1 MEVSVARLIQQT
13 TNWWCFFF
21 YYYFIFPQKTG
32 WDISC
37 KLSLIETMS
46 VVSNRDYV
54 KSCFLKTIRKN
65 NISMS
70 SAENFTQMLS
80 VSNWSTLLTT
90 SFENEVLCAYVRYHA
105 MNHPPAN
112 ICKVI
117 HVFSCPLI
125 KNMLQRIWQ
134 INFVVILDCHS
145 CLVELT
151 FVHHLS
157 ASKLVIHKQTHV
169 LRTHRPHNNCAIA
182 LRNCFLSKNGRRK
195 TPIF

>member
-13 TNWWCFFF
+13 TNWWCF
-21 YYYFIFPQKTG
+21 YYYYLIFPQKTG

-54 KSCFLKTIRKN
+54 KTCFLKTIRKN
-65 NISMS
+65 SISMS

-90 SFENEVLCAYVRYHA
+90 SFENKVLCAYVCYHA

-117 HVFSCPLI
+117 FSSLLI

-134 INFVVILDCHS
+134 INFVEILDCLS
-145 CLVELT
+145 CLVGLT
-151 FVHHLS
+151 FVPHLS
-157 ASKLVIHKQTHV
+157 SSNKHDLGVH
-169 LRTHRPHNNCAIA
+169 IA
-182 LRNCFLSKNGRRK
+182 H
-195 TPIF
+195 TTTVQ

>member
-1 MEVSVARLIQQT
+1 M
-13 TNWWCFFF
+13 FF
-21 YYYFIFPQKTG
+21 YYYYYFYFIFPQKTG

-37 KLSLIETMS
+37 NLSLIETMS
-46 VVSNRDYV
+46 VVSSRVYV
-54 KSCFLKTIRKN
+54 KTCFLKTIRKN

-80 VSNWSTLLTT
+80 VNNWSTLLTT

-105 MNHPPAN
+105 MNYPPAN
-112 ICKVI
+112 ICKVM
-117 HVFSCPLI
+117 FSSPLI

-134 INFVVILDCHS
+134 INFVEILDCLS

-157 ASKLVIHKQTHV
+157 PSKPVIHKQTHV

-182 LRNCFLSKNGRRK
+182 LRNCYLS
-195 TPIF
+195 